1 MTYLRVECLFM
12 KKKFFLSIIFLAT
25 IFSARAQQADSSHLV
40 KLNQEID
47 DLVCKQDVARLEK
60 LYADDFVFSHGSGK
74 IEGKASWLKTVAR
87 TVYPSRAHD
96 SVRVELHP
104 AVAVVKGKM
113 DIRRKDKEK
122 EAVYHLRYI
131 RVYALRGREWQMIS
145 HSTTE
150 EKHDN

>member
-1 MTYLRVECLFM
+1 M
-12 KKKFFLSIIFLAT
+12 KKTFSILTALIVT
-25 IFSARAQQADSSHLV
+25 VFSLKAQKADSSYLV
-40 KLNQEID
+40 RLNQEID
-47 DLVCKQDVARLEK
+47 DLVCRQDVAKLES

-74 IEGKASWLKTVAR
+74 VEGKPGWLKTVGR
-87 TVYPSRAHD
+87 TNYPSRVHD

-104 AVAVVKGKM
+104 GVAVVKGKM

-131 RVYALRGREWQMIS
+131 RVYALRGKEWQMIS

-150 EKHDN
+150 EKHDD